1 MVQLLTFDQLAPWQK
16 DNKFVRSGYRR
27 LTRSYWKCLGT
38 IFQVHNES
46 VNIVCPLSTNLSAS
60 WTHLFGSLLAVFA
73 VAYLLLDLSPTSS
86 LSKKRQ
92 GWYAPFAGIPYHF
105 PHESQP
111 SVTFAET
118 VGLALFLVSV
128 AVCLGF
134 SAFFHTFMAHS
145 KEICHRWN
153 RLDYVGIVVLISG
166 TFPATTH
173 LGFFCKLLAL
183 CSVSSILTCHYIPGD
198 PHLRDTYIGLIYVAA
213 AATIMVVISPQA
225 RTPAYRRMR
234 TWLFISLGLSA
245 VFPVGHAV
253 YRYGLEEAS
262 ANISLFWLVL
272 GGALYIAGALL
283 YAERCPERFA
293 PGKLDFFGS
302 SHQIFHVLILL
313 AAWSHF
319 TCITEGFR
327 YHHGER
333 GGRCEGRV

>member
-46 VNIVCPLSTNLSAS
+46 VNI

-86 LSKKRQ
+86 LSKERQ

-118 VGLALFLVSV
+118 VGLALFLVSA
-128 AVCLGF
+128 AVCLGL

-173 LGFFCKLLAL
+173 LGFFC
-183 CSVSSILTCHYIPGD
+183 D
-198 PHLRDTYIGLIYVAA
+198 PHLRDTYIGLIYAAA
-213 AATIMVVISPQA
+213 AATIMVVISPHA